1 MNKLFGIAVLAA
13 PLLAAQSAAAQF
25 PSKRS
30 ASLQNRDDV

>member
-25 PSKRS
+25 PSKPIRI
-30 ASLQNRDDV
+30 VTKPG